1 MAAYKRTDATLLGTI
16 LLLVFFGLVMVYSA
30 SSVRAE
36 MEHQSSFYY
45 LWRQLV
51 FAVIGL
57 AGMFVLMHID
67 YRTLATP
74 GWMFTVVGIT
84 MMLLL
89 ATILFGVKRRWINLP
104 LGTLQMSEFAKPVLA
119 LFLAFLLVQRSGSVN
134 SRYRLIPAAIV
145 AGLITVL
152 VVLGDFGTALV
163 LIVPSVVVFFVAGL
177 KLRYLAMLLAPILVA
192 GFVFIAIKPY
202 RLARVVETFDPK
214 HEALR
219 KLPYGES
226 IDAYIQQGRE
236 GRDTT
241 HHRLQARIAV
251 GSGGVLGLG
260 LMQSRQK
267 LFFLPEPFNDYI
279 YAVIGEEL
287 GLWGCSF
294 VLIAFVVLLWRGL
307 RLFWLA
313 SDDFGRYLALGIT
326 VSIVVQAFINMSVAI
341 DLVPPKGFP
350 LPLISAGGSSLVAT
364 LLSLGLL
371 LSISE
376 HADSGRY
383 AE

>member
-1 MAAYKRTDATLLGTI
+1 MAVYKRTDSTLLLTI
-16 LLLVFFGLVMVYSA
+16 LLLVCFGLVMVYSA

-36 MEHQSSFYY
+36 IEHQSSFYY

-51 FAVIGL
+51 FTIVGL
-57 AGMFVLMHID
+57 IGMFILMRTD

-74 GWMFTVVGIT
+74 GKMFTIVGAT
-84 MMLLL
+84 LMMLLI
-89 ATILFGVKRRWINLP
+89 TILFGVKRRWLNLP
-104 LGTLQMSEFAKPVLA
+104 LGTLQMSEFAKPVLSM
-119 LFLAFLLVQRSGSVN
+119 FLAFLLVQRSGPVN
-134 SRYRLIPAAIV
+134 SRYRLAPAGIIV
-145 AGLITVL
+145 TLITLL
-152 VVLGDFGTALV
+152 VVLGDFGTAVV
-163 LIVPSVVVFFVAGL
+163 LIVPSIVVFYVAGL
-177 KLRYLAMLLAPILVA
+177 KLRYLAMLLVPVLLA
-192 GFVFIAIKPY
+192 GVGFIAAKPY

-214 HEALR
+214 HESLR
-219 KLPYGES
+219 KFPYGES

-241 HHRLQARIAV
+241 HHRQQARIAV

-287 GLWGCSF
+287 GLWGCSA

-326 VSIVVQAFINMSVAI
+326 VSIVVQAFINMSVAL

-350 LPLISAGGSSLVAT
+350 LPLISAGGSSMVAT

-376 HADSGRY
+376 HRDYNRY

>member
-1 MAAYKRTDATLLGTI
+1 MAVYKRTDSTLLGTI

-30 SSVRAE
+30 SSVRAQI
-36 MEHQSSFYY
+36 EHQSSFYY
-45 LWRQLV
+45 LWRQAV
-51 FAVIGL
+51 FAVLGL
-57 AGMFVLMHID
+57 AGMFVLMRLD

-74 GWMFTVVGIT
+74 GLMFSLVGAT
-84 MMLLL
+84 MVLLL
-89 ATILFGVKRRWINLP
+89 VTIIFGHQHRWLNLP
-104 LGTLQMSEFAKPVLA
+104 LGTLQMSEFAKPVLS

-134 SRYRLIPAAIV
+134 SRYRLLPAGIV
-145 AGLITVL
+145 VGLITVL

-163 LIVPSVVVFFVAGL
+163 LIVPSVVVFYVAGL
-177 KLRYLAMLLAPILVA
+177 KVRYLAMLAAPVLLAGV
-192 GFVFIAIKPY
+192 GFICAKPY
-202 RLARVVETFDPK
+202 RLARVVETFDAK
-214 HEALR
+214 HETLR
-219 KLPYGES
+219 KLPYGER
-226 IDAYIQQGRE
+226 IDAYMNKGRE

-241 HHRLQARIAV
+241 HHRQQARIAV

-287 GLWGCSF
+287 GLWGCSA

-307 RLFWLA
+307 RLFWIA

-326 VSIVVQAFINMSVAI
+326 VSIVVQAFINMSVAL

-376 HADSGRY
+376 HVDYNRY

>member
-1 MAAYKRTDATLLGTI
+1 MAVYKRTDSTLMATI
-16 LLLVFFGLVMVYSA
+16 LLLVCFGLVMVYSA

-36 MEHQSSFYY
+36 IEHQSSFYY

-51 FAVIGL
+51 FAIAGL
-57 AGMFVLMHID
+57 IGMFVLMRID
-67 YRTLATP
+67 YRKLATP
-74 GWMFTVVGIT
+74 GWMFSVVGVT
-84 MMLLL
+84 MILLL
-89 ATILFGVKRRWINLP
+89 VTILFGVKRRWLNLP

-134 SRYRLIPAAIV
+134 SRYRLIPAGIIV
-145 AGLITVL
+145 GLITIL

-163 LIVPSVVVFFVAGL
+163 LIVPSIVVFYVAGL
-177 KLRYLAMLLAPILVA
+177 KVRYLAMLIAPVMLAGV
-192 GFVFIAIKPY
+192 VFIAIKPY

-219 KLPYGES
+219 KLPYGEK

-241 HHRLQARIAV
+241 HHRQQARIAV

-279 YAVIGEEL
+279 YSVIGEEL
-287 GLWGCSF
+287 GLWGCSA
-294 VLIAFVVLLWRGL
+294 VLIGFVVLLWRGL
-307 RLFWLA
+307 RLFWIA

-326 VSIVVQAFINMSVAI
+326 VSIVVQAFINMSVAL

-376 HADSGRY
+376 HADYGRY